1 MVSALGCPGAGRAEL
16 GKQEGMCTPPA
27 SQLQL
32 TGHSGSWPRAAHT
45 QSVSTHSE
53 AWRRPALLR
62 HNAELAH
69 AEAHVFADES
79 GHLHAPNEAVT
90 TVQHRRHCSHK
101 KRWARET
108 AQSCCC
114 SPEAQPELRAAVE
127 GRGGWMGTGPPL
139 LPHGSG
145 ASGLHAL
152 GLQPVPPGM
161 ALGVVVRV
169 PACSLCPAEGTRK

>member
-1 MVSALGCPGAGRAEL
+1 M
-16 GKQEGMCTPPA
+16 
-27 SQLQL
+27 
-32 TGHSGSWPRAAHT
+32 
-45 QSVSTHSE
+45 STHSE

-127 GRGGWMGTGPPL
+127 GRGGWMGRAHPCSHMAAAPRDSTRSGFSQCQPAWPWGL
-139 LPHGSG
+139 WSESQLAACAQLKGLVNEGVQAKPATPRPH
-145 ASGLHAL
+145 
-152 GLQPVPPGM
+152 
-161 ALGVVVRV
+161 R
-169 PACSLCPAEGTRK
+169 